1 MNILC
6 ITVGKKHEH
15 MYAEAIADF
24 EHRILNYARFDW
36 LYIEPTDTATES
48 SAILSKINSD
58 DFVIVLDERGKPYTS
73 EQFAGLLE
81 KAENQSKKRIVFII
95 GGAHGINET
104 VREAG
109 ILLSLS
115 NLVFPHQLVRL
126 VLVEQIYRACTIR
139 KGEKYHHA

>member
-1 MNILC
+1 
-6 ITVGKKHEH
+6 

-95 GGAHGINET
+95 GGAHGVSET
-104 VREAG
+104 VREVG
-109 ILLSLS
+109 TLLSLS